1 MEKEQKKKLEEFL
14 RTADELKKWLIDNGL
29 DYIGGKIIE
38 RVCFSITK
46 GKTYLCRKDV
56 VMDSGEVAYR
66 EGVVY
71 HSEEDGCLT
80 DEQGTVGHVWTD
92 GYAEY
97 FVPYGEFEAGDWL
110 WDDTLRIPLHVD
122 EVHSATYR
130 LTDNTGRSYCKP
142 KCDVEAVYHKWDV
155 MKDAERGD
163 ILIGKGGFPYI
174 FDKAA
179 NIDGID
185 RVYCSCYIDN
195 DNIPALVKKWPLA
208 SYFRPATNE
217 EEKRVKM
224 ALYNNG
230 YNLNEDGKII
240 ADKFAAARAKME
252 QEENEEK
259 IKEVKERCEKQREAK
274 VSEEQPSGNL
284 DGLYLYKHIHNN
296 GITVS
301 LKTSSEGDMM
311 EIVGLSPRQRNVIG
325 AIIECFAKE

>member
-14 RTADELKKWLIDNGL
+14 LIADELKKWLMDNGL
-29 DYIGGKIIE
+29 DYIGGKIVE

-66 EGVVY
+66 EGVLY

-80 DEQGTVGHVWTD
+80 DEQGSVGHLWTD

-97 FVPYGEFEAGDWL
+97 FVPYGAFEAGDWL

-130 LTDNTGRSYCKP
+130 LTDNTGKSYCQP

-163 ILIGKGGFPYI
+163 ILVGK
-174 FDKAA
+174 
-179 NIDGID
+179 DGKLYVFHEEVNVD
-185 RVYCSCYIDN
+185 RKLVSCSCIIGN
-195 DNIPALVKKWPLA
+195 DNIPVFVIIWHTP
-208 SYFRPATNE
+208 SFIRPATNKE
-217 EEKRVKM
+217 EERAKK
-224 ALYNNG
+224 ALFNRG
-230 YNLNEDGKII
+230 YVIDEKGAIVP
-240 ADKFAAARAKME
+240 DKSEATEAKME
-252 QEENEEK
+252 VQKEEPCV
-259 IKEVKERCEKQREAK
+259 KEVTEYKEQEAT
-274 VSEEQPSGNL
+274 EQPSGIL
-284 DGLYLYKHIHNN
+284 DGLYLYKHILNN

-301 LKTSSEGDMM
+301 LKTSSEGETM
-311 EIVGLSPRQRNVIG
+311 EIVGMSPSQRE
-325 AIIECFAKE
+325 ALCSIIECFAK